1 MPLIYL
7 DSPIGY
13 LEITETL
20 GFISSIIFVDDKIKE
35 EEFTPLLEQ
44 VKDQLIGYF
53 KGKILSFNFPM
64 QQYGTPFQQ
73 QVWEA
78 LKDIPFGVQI
88 SYTTL
93 AVKMKNPLAIRAI
106 AAANGKN
113 NNLIVIPCHRVIG
126 INGKMTG
133 YAGEIWRKK
142 WLLAHETKIA
152 RMGQSSLDF
161 SF

>member
-7 DSPIGY
+7 DSPIGNI
-13 LEITETL
+13 EITETM
-20 GFISSIIFVDDKIKE
+20 GFISSIVFVDDKTKE
-35 EEFTPLLEQ
+35 EEPTSLLKDVKEQ
-44 VKDQLIGYF
+44 LNGYF
-53 KGKILSFNFPM
+53 EGKIHSFNFQM
-64 QQYGTPFQQ
+64 QQNGTHFQH

-78 LKDIPFGVQI
+78 LKEIPFGVQI

-93 AVKMKNPLAIRAI
+93 SVKMKNPLAIRAI

-113 NNLIVIPCHRVIG
+113 NNLIAIPCHRVIG
-126 INGKMTG
+126 MNGEMTG

-152 RMGQSSLDF
+152 GVGQASLEF
-161 SF
+161 